1 MPTLHLMVG
10 LPGSGKTT
18 EAKRLAI
25 QYHAVRLTPDEWQLR
40 LFGSDFIPGASNSE
54 HDRRHAMIEEIMR
67 ELACE
72 LLNCGADVILDFGFW
87 AKGERDELRALAQ
100 SIGADFKIH
109 YMACEPDELR
119 RRIEIRNRMADEL
132 SVFRIGRADPV
143 EWYKQFEP
151 PSDEELS
158 GRT

>member
-25 QYHAVRLTPDEWQLR
+25 QYRAVRLTPDEWHLR
-40 LFGSDFIPGASNSE
+40 LFGSDFVPGAFNSE
-54 HDRRHAMIEEIMR
+54 HDRRHTMIEEIMR
-67 ELACE
+67 DLARE
-72 LLNCGADVILDFGFW
+72 LLNCGTDVILDFGFW
-87 AKGERDELRALAQ
+87 AKVERDELRALAQ

-109 YMACEPDELR
+109 YMACGSDELW

-132 SVFRIGRADPV
+132 SVFRIGRADLDK
-143 EWYKQFEP
+143 WYKLFEP
-151 PSDEELS
+151 PSDEEL
-158 GRT
+158 TN